1 MQVVPDWRD
10 PFPKSNLDGG
20 FIGDKYELC
29 VDVNYKSFLKK
40 GAHYRLLGG
49 SSSPEMTK
57 DPSYFSDPANSVLRA
72 ELDPTSALYLR
83 LYNGGDYELDVLLEN
98 DMTCTGIEC
107 NVDTLR
113 VVKVGNVYYEFVEK
127 PCIQLAFYRDAKR
140 IQGRDNRNQGQM
152 CANPDLPHA
161 REACCR
167 GERYREVRSASTSYL
182 YDGERMT
189 FSTAAERCGSLCMFE
204 NVNNENWWKKG
215 YHWTPKDCS
224 ILVKI
229 NSEGYI
235 AIVHD
240 TDVAY
245 INTIPYHV
253 QEESTLNWFR
263 VFWDVDGVYPG
274 SSDSNN
280 CAANN
285 CKAMNDGSCLCKTS
299 VTESPVF
306 SDTSAISV
314 TEVLS
319 QLFIGASGPPP
330 GSVGTDIGNGVIVY
344 KLDSIVDERSVF
356 EASDDKGRVF
366 FLKNVRSTVNIEGWE
381 GKIPEIY
388 EAEDATTY
396 NVTVK
401 SSSSATGG
409 KYIDYDLESYLEWN
423 VAVNTPGTYKLSFRY
438 ALDSHPRPLS
448 IFVNSVEV
456 TKEAANPT
464 IPVVYYGGSP
474 SADKFP
480 LQRCEGDCDNDN
492 HCADG
497 LFCKQ
502 NNALEENP
510 GCEIGSGNGR
520 DYCVDPLDYTHGVLF
535 YPTGGW
541 SSDWLNTDPI
551 EIYLA
556 AGQNTIRA
564 QVPVGYKDGPNIDH
578 MKLGGITAELL
589 QPASFRNPPHFMSL
603 IPDYSPYGVGEMNL
617 RDALYET
624 DAVLDHYF
632 YQDNVAPFLCTRM
645 IQRFGMSNPSPRY
658 VEACSTAFKSGTY
671 SSGSA
676 SFGSGEYGSLE
687 AMVAAI
693 VLDNEATS
701 SSVSMDP
708 GHGSVKEPILKVL
721 ALMRSMEYQ
730 TKIPDTLQ
738 GPPMHNDYQVKLW
751 YIHEK
756 IGQGPYE
763 FPTVFS
769 FFLPEYIPDNGPALA
784 AKYISPETMIL
795 TMPNTVSLLNGMF
808 SLIKYGLGD
817 CNNGFSRY
825 PGYSG
830 CNDDGKYERSFG
842 RLSYEPMGENLSQK
856 IADLALL
863 LTAGR
868 LSGQN
873 QATIEQTCGT
883 EPNEASILRCAQQL
897 IITTAEFH
905 TTNRV
910 ERNGEDRSAE
920 TSVSD
925 ASNEPYKA
933 IVYFYLGGGLDSY
946 NMLVPY
952 TCSPIDVYEKYRT
965 VRGKNDLSEGIG
977 LPKTRLLEITTNVG
991 DPSNHLGQPCSSFG
1005 IHENLPTIKTLY
1017 DQRQVNFIANAGL
1030 LAKSVDV
1037 SNYNDETPVQL
1048 FAHNAMTM
1056 EAAREDLADKYSGT
1070 GVGGRM
1076 SDVFSQSGIPT
1087 NTFSI
1092 DGQQILLTGEAGQG
1106 PSQFILSS
1114 SGLSDFNADPSIG
1127 DMNDVI
1133 MSLNNATTPDSGFF
1147 AETWSSKLSEAMMK
1161 QEQLKTEVDNTSVT
1175 AAFPDSGI
1183 GRQLQMVSRI
1193 MQTRQARGV
1202 KRDIFYV
1209 TDGGYDTHAD
1219 VDINLVENFATIDA
1233 ALNAFVSE
1241 MKTLNLWDST
1251 TVVQFSEFARTLD
1264 PNTGDGSDHG
1274 WGGIHFMLGGSVN
1287 GGKVLGSY
1295 PDDFVQSPT
1304 NPIALSRGRMIP
1316 THPWDA
1322 MWLGTAEWFGIKTQ
1336 ADLNKVLPMHK
1347 NFDPSLLYAE
1357 SDLFVAS
1364 ETATA

>member
-140 IQGRDNRNQGQM
+140 IQGRDNRKQGQM

-510 GCEIGSGNGR
+510 GCEIGSGNSR